1 MTKRYY
7 SYDECIED
15 CKILLPQIKSY
26 NPDAL
31 VSVARGGLVIGHL
44 LSEALNTRDIY
55 TINSIHYDDDKKLNT
70 FDIFNV
76 PDLTNFRK
84 VVLID
89 DIIDSGETMVE
100 IKKILTQKYPE
111 CEFKIATIFYKTTA
125 LIKADFTVQEAKN
138 WIEFF
143 WEVDLKKI

>member
-100 IKKILTQKYPE
+100 IRKILTQKYPE